1 MLIPAFTILAF
12 LSGVGFC
19 KLYEDVAE
27 LPALEYDF
35 VIVGG
40 GTAGLVLANRLTENS
55 SVSVL
60 VLEAGPSNVG
70 VLDAQV
76 PFLADGV
83 ANNGTPYSW
92 NYTTIPQSGAANH
105 SFDFLR
111 GYILGG
117 CSSHNGMAYT
127 RGAAA
132 DFDRYATLTGDQGW
146 SWNQIFPYFLK
157 NEGWTAPAD
166 HHDTQGQYNPAVHGT
181 DGPIQVSISGFSWS
195 EFEQHVIQT
204 TNELPDD
211 FPFNLD
217 MNSGKPLGISW
228 FQFTIGGGERSSSAT
243 GYLTPAVLQRPNLDV
258 LLHAQVSKL
267 VNATQSRAVPVE
279 PLAFQGVEFKYGGSA
294 VFISTHVTK
303 HATALA
309 GSSLY
314 VAKASKEIILSAGPI
329 GTPHILL
336 NSGVGDRTALQALGI
351 STVLDLPSV
360 GKNASEHPYS
370 GLSWAVNSNQTV
382 ESITQNATRYNEAFA
397 EWNNSHTG
405 PFVDPSPGTHA
416 AWLRLS
422 DNSSVFDIHPDP
434 SPGPDAPHFEIIFQ
448 PAEYTGL
455 SGNFVSMVV
464 AMVSPVS
471 RGSVTLSSADPFAA
485 PLIDL
490 GLFSNEFDAL
500 ALTEGIQLAL
510 KFATAPTWNGYLGAP
525 TVDLTSMSQA
535 ELTAHVRANSGP
547 GYHVVGTAG
556 MSPRGAQYGVV
567 DPDLRVKGI
576 AGLRVI
582 DASVLPIVP
591 AAHTQAATYVV
602 AERGADLVKQ
612 SWS

>member
-12 LSGVGFC
+12 FSGVGLC
-19 KLYEDVAE
+19 KLYEDVAD
-27 LPALEYDF
+27 LSTLQYDF

-40 GTAGLVLANRLTENS
+40 GTAGLVVANRLTENAN
-55 SVSVL
+55 VSVL

-83 ANNGTPYSW
+83 SNNGTAYSW
-92 NYTTIPQSGAANH
+92 NYTTIPQAGAANH
-105 SFDFLR
+105 SFEYLR

-127 RGAAA
+127 RGAAE
-132 DFDRYATLTGDQGW
+132 DFDRYANLTGDQGW
-146 SWNQIFPYFLK
+146 SWNEIFPYFLK
-157 NEGWTAPAD
+157 NEQWTAPAD

-195 EFEQHVIQT
+195 EFENHVIQT

-217 MNSGKPLGISW
+217 MNSGKPLGIGW
-228 FQFTIGGGERSSSAT
+228 FQYTIGNGERSSSAT
-243 GYLTPAVLQRPNLDV
+243 GYLTPAVLQRPNLHV

-267 VNATQSRAVPVE
+267 VNSTQSRIVPAE
-279 PLAFQGVEFKYGGSA
+279 PLTFGGVQFKY
-294 VFISTHVTK
+294 
-303 HATALA
+303 

-314 VAKASKEIILSAGPI
+314 VAKASKEIILSAGSI
-329 GTPHILL
+329 GTPQILL

-351 STVLDLPSV
+351 PTVLDLPSV
-360 GKNASEHPYS
+360 GKNASDHPYT

-397 EWNNSHTG
+397 EWNTSHTG

-416 AWLRLS
+416 GWLRLS

-434 SPGPDAPHFEIIFQ
+434 SPGPDAPHFEVLFQ
-448 PAEYTGL
+448 PSEYTGL
-455 SGNFVSMVV
+455 PGHFISLTM

-500 ALTEGIQLAL
+500 ALTEGLQLAL
-510 KFATAPTWNGYLGAP
+510 KFVTAPTWNGYLGAP
-525 TVDLTSMSQA
+525 TVDITSMSPA
-535 ELTAHVRANSGP
+535 ELTAHIRANSGP

-567 DPDLRVKGI
+567 DPDLKVKGF
-576 AGLRVI
+576 ARLRVI
-582 DASVLPIVP
+582 DASVIPIVP
-591 AAHTQAATYVV
+591 GAHTQAATYVV
-602 AERGADLVKQ
+602 AERGADMVKQ
-612 SWS
+612 SWA